1 MTQSLDDVILDSGE
15 AGASERNLAKKREK
29 EIRYKANGFP
39 IRGSLEYN
47 RYRDQLT
54 VKRRMKINISQKFKW
69 NNAVIAM
76 IGVVLVLSVTPVSA
90 QSDQDLIEVARSVI
104 KVDRQA
110 AVVATMELPDAESA
124 DFWPLYR
131 EYRFEMDKVNDGL
144 MKLVLEYAKLYPNV
158 PDDRAKELLKE
169 YTNLQQRQLAKRT
182 TYLKK
187 FSKILP
193 PAKALRF
200 AQLETRLDLIVQ
212 LQLAAAVPLVPVGG
226 GQ

>member
-1 MTQSLDDVILDSGE
+1 MTQSLDDLILDAGE
-15 AGASERNLAKKREK
+15 AGASEHNLAQKRQRK
-29 EIRYKANGFP
+29 IRPKTNGFLVH
-39 IRGSLEYN
+39 GNLEYN
-47 RYRDQLT
+47 CYRDQLT
-54 VKRRMKINISQKFKW
+54 ARCKMKINISQKFKW
-69 NNAVIAM
+69 NNAVITM
-76 IGVVLVLSVTPVSA
+76 IGAVLVLSVTPVSA

-110 AVVATMELPDAESA
+110 AVVAAMELTQAESV

-144 MKLVLEYAKLYPNV
+144 MKLVLEYAKLYPDV
-158 PDDRAKELLKE
+158 PDDRAKEMLKE
-169 YTNLQQRQLAKRT
+169 YTDLQQRQLAKRT

-200 AQLETRLDLIVQ
+200 AQVETRLDLIAQ

-226 GQ
+226 SQ